1 MFLRHMLSRGVA
13 GLFGSLSLAG
23 PSGALEFAFPVA
35 CNVGIDCVVQNYV
48 DHDPGPGRRDYACGR
63 LSYDGHD
70 GTDIRAMDLAAMRAG
85 IPVLAAADGVVRAV
99 RDGMPDR
106 TVAEADRASVAGRE
120 AGNGVVIDHGSGWQ
134 TQYSH
139 LKQGSVTVA
148 PRDRV
153 VAGQPL
159 GLIGLSGLTEF
170 PHVEF
175 SIRRNGVATDPFS
188 GRPAGS
194 GCEGENVSLWRAS
207 AESVVTYR
215 DTGLLVDGFADAAP
229 DITASRSGES
239 LGRVA
244 EDPAALVYWVDL
256 FGVQSGDRQEFRLVD
271 PAGRVLVEER
281 RELDASHVSWFAF
294 AGRRRPT
301 EGWRPGWYT
310 ATYRLMRG
318 DETIVHR
325 RAAIKVGS

>member
-1 MFLRHMLSRGVA
+1 
-13 GLFGSLSLAG
+13 
-23 PSGALEFAFPVA
+23 
-35 CNVGIDCVVQNYV
+35 
-48 DHDPGPGRRDYACGR
+48 
-63 LSYDGHD
+63 
-70 GTDIRAMDLAAMRAG
+70 
-85 IPVLAAADGVVRAV
+85 
-99 RDGMPDR
+99 
-106 TVAEADRASVAGRE
+106 
-120 AGNGVVIDHGSGWQ
+120 
-134 TQYSH
+134 
-139 LKQGSVTVA
+139 
-148 PRDRV
+148 
-153 VAGQPL
+153 
-159 GLIGLSGLTEF
+159 
-170 PHVEF
+170 
-175 SIRRNGVATDPFS
+175 
-188 GRPAGS
+188 
-194 GCEGENVSLWRAS
+194 
-207 AESVVTYR
+207 
-215 DTGLLVDGFADAAP
+215 
-229 DITASRSGES
+229 S